1 MIALPNS
8 PTGRIVLAIALS
20 LVIHMA
26 LLFTP
31 VIELAPTD
39 PPLPPLM
46 AKLEALPTVIA
57 KPPQPK
63 QPHKAPTPAKPKPVM
78 PTPQVTPAPAEP
90 VVDEPVAE
98 VASEVAPVPAIAEPE
113 KIADPVPTH
122 PLPKHADLTF
132 SVMQGTDF
140 KVGEA
145 RQRFDISPDHHYT
158 LKVGVNTTGIV
169 SLLKKFDLNQTSS
182 GTVDSHGLQPNEFRE
197 SKNNSGNTETHTANF
212 DWQAKALNFS
222 TGSSIA
228 LPEYSQDIISF
239 VYQLSQVPWSGNPLS
254 MYISNGRKLEHY
266 EISVG
271 EEELITTRMGK
282 LRAIPFRKVHGPNEE
297 GLNIWLAV
305 EYRLLPVKISQ
316 TNGDGSVAA
325 EMVISAIRVSDD

>member
-1 MIALPNS
+1 MIAFPQT
-8 PTGRIVLAIALS
+8 PTGRIALAIALS

-46 AKLEALPTVIA
+46 AKLEALPEIVVKA
-57 KPPQPK
+57 PKPK
-63 QPHKAPTPAKPKPVM
+63 QPQKTPTPSKPKPT
-78 PTPQVTPAPAEP
+78 TPVPAVPPAPAEP
-90 VVDEPVAE
+90 VAEEPVAE
-98 VASEVAPVPAIAEPE
+98 VAAEVAPEPVIAEKVVEPPP
-113 KIADPVPTH
+113 AH
-122 PLPKHADLTF
+122 PLPKHAELTF
-132 SVMQGTDF
+132 AVMQGTDF

-145 RQRFDISPDHHYT
+145 RQRFDITPDHHYT
-158 LKVGVNTTGIV
+158 LKVGVNTTGII

-197 SKNNSGNTETHTANF
+197 SKNNSGNTETHIANF
-212 DWQAKALNFS
+212 DWQAKTLNFS
-222 TGSSIA
+222 TGNSVA
-228 LPEYSQDIISF
+228 LPESSQDIISF
-239 VYQLSQVPWSGNPLS
+239 VYQLSQMPSSGNPLS

-325 EMVISAIRVSDD
+325 EMVISDIRVSDE